1 MPFQSSDVSDDRP
14 QSRRSV
20 AAAAIASALL
30 CLGAGCGIGSAPYPE
45 AQITTAVGRTGTC
58 EACGKQIEVVA
69 EGQYRTVGASRFVL
83 CSDACAG
90 QMTENMKNQ

>member
-1 MPFQSSDVSDDRP
+1 MPFRSSDGDGDRRH
-14 QSRRSV
+14 SHRSV

-30 CLGAGCGIGSAPYPE
+30 CLGAGCGMGSAPYPE
-45 AQITTAVGRTGTC
+45 AQITTAVGRPGTC
-58 EACGKQIEVVA
+58 ESCGKKLEIVA

-90 QMTENMKNQ
+90 QMAEKIKNQ